1 MIRGTLL
8 LMIGQIV
15 FVLSG
20 YAVNIVLSRT
30 LGVEQYGLFGVVMS
44 VLVWVELSVIVGIP
58 TALQKFIGENNQQAY
73 TLRRAAFDLQ
83 WKYAALI
90 FFLFFA
96 AAGMVARALNDDRLA
111 FYLRVA
117 SADIVL
123 YALYRLFVNVHNGMR
138 NFGRQAVASIV
149 YALGKMAAIFLLVW
163 QGMAVVGA
171 LIGNALG
178 SALGL
183 LSAVAMRTNIQPAH
197 SAFEKTR
204 MIRYAAPIIVFTL
217 LINLFL
223 SVDLWFVKAY
233 LDSTAAGYY
242 VAAST
247 IAKAPYFLFLALS
260 FTLLPSLANAR
271 KSQDAQ
277 RAGTLIL
284 QSTRILLGSL
294 ALMATLVMSSAG
306 SLIELLFTELYAPA
320 EPILNILICGLAF
333 LTVFMVF
340 ATMLN
345 VDDRP
350 AIAVWICAGVGF
362 ANLGLNLWWV
372 PRFGATGAAWATTLS
387 TFVGMLWSGAMVWRK
402 FGVLVNLRTVLRAAF
417 AAVVA
422 YAIGEQMPEVTS
434 MLLPKYALMVG
445 AFGAVLYFSG
455 EIRSEDISKMKE
467 SLRAHDRES
476 VKTSS
481 VSHS

>member
-1 MIRGTLL
+1 VIRGTLL

-58 TALQKFIGENNQQAY
+58 TALQKFIGENSEQAH
-73 TLRRAAFDLQ
+73 TLRRVAFDLQ

-96 AAGMVARALNDDRLA
+96 ATGMIAKILNEDRLA

-138 NFGRQAVASIV
+138 NFGRQAITSIV
-149 YALGKMAAIFLLVW
+149 YALGKMGSIFLLVW

-183 LSAVAMRTNIQPAH
+183 LSAVAMKSNIQPAQY
-197 SAFEKTR
+197 AFEKTR
-204 MIRYAAPIIVFTL
+204 MIRYAVPIIVFTL

-223 SVDLWFVKAY
+223 SVDLWFVQAY

-271 KSQDAQ
+271 KSEDTQ

-284 QSTRILLGSL
+284 QSTRILLGCL
-294 ALMATLVMSSAG
+294 ALMATLVMSSSG

-320 EPILNILICGLAF
+320 EPILNILICGLSF

-350 AIAVWICAGVGF
+350 AIAVWICAGVGV

-372 PRFGATGAAWATTLS
+372 PRFGAIGAAWATTLS
-387 TFVGMLWSGAMVWRK
+387 TFVGMLWSGAMVWQK
-402 FGVLVNLRTVLRAAF
+402 FGIVVSLRTVGRVGI

-422 YAIGEQMPEVTS
+422 YALGVRMPSALS
-434 MLLPKYALMVG
+434 MLVLKYALMTGV
-445 AFGAVLYFSG
+445 FGAVLYFSG
-455 EIRSEDISKMKE
+455 EVRSEDISRMKE
-467 SLRAHDRES
+467 SLRVRDREN
-476 VKTSS
+476 VKAGSAS
-481 VSHS
+481 RS